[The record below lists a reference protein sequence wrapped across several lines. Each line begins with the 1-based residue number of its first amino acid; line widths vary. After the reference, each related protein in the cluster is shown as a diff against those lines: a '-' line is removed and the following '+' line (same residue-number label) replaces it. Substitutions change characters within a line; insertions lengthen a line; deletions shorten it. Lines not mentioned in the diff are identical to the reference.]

1 MEAFIACITAAGPPA
16 KRPPHIGLAAGV
28 SEGSEAMGSVIE
40 KLLLMAGL
48 GISLAACG
56 SGDKGKPGSG
66 QAGAGYG
73 AAAAAA
79 PAKIRINMI
88 DRSHAGTAAPN
99 VVFERGDGSKTS
111 LADYRGKRVLVNLW
125 ATWCAPCLAEM
136 PELDALAAA
145 KKGQV
150 TVLPLSQ
157 DMEGW
162 QAVKKFFKPGRFQ
175 TLVPLLDQPGSFAER
190 MGARGLPM
198 SILYD
203 ERGREVWRVAG
214 TLKWATPEVRAAL

>member
-1 MEAFIACITAAGPPA
+1 
-16 KRPPHIGLAAGV
+16 
-28 SEGSEAMGSVIE
+28 MGSVIG
-40 KLLLMAGL
+40 KLLAVAGVGL
-48 GISLAACG
+48 TVAACG
-56 SGDKGKPGSG
+56 QGDKGNPAAG
-66 QAGAGYG
+66 QAYG
-73 AAAAAA
+73 EAAAAT
-79 PAKIRINMI
+79 PAKAKINTI
-88 DRSHAGTAAPN
+88 DRSFAGTLAPA
-99 VVFERGDGSKTS
+99 VVFERADGSKTS

-145 KKGQV
+145 KKGKV

-175 TLVPLLDQPGSFAER
+175 TLVPMLDQPGSFAER

-203 ERGREVWRVAG
+203 EKGREVWRVAG